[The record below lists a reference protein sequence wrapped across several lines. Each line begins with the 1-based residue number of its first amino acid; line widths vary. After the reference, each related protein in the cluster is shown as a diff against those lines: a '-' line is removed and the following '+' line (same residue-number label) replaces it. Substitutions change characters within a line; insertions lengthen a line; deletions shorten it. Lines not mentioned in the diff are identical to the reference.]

1 MKKISILLIITL
13 LCGILSACGEGKE
26 TAEPATRDM
35 LDAAMALFTD
45 AETNTPTLY
54 YSDAEEGSDN
64 YLDEGVMSYYF
75 LGEYD
80 AEIPELQMV
89 EEYALAM
96 PAGLYAFEIDIF
108 KAKSAS
114 AANEVKALL
123 SRRLDEKA
131 KKRGELK
138 NYDAAQVPILDGCE
152 VYTSGKYVILI
163 ATGDNSGVKSAL
175 SELLSSDQLAS
186 GDDGD
191 TASGSNKIAD
201 AVSHVNDNLTGGS
214 SVSVGH
220 SQSDDPSEVP
230 VMTITSYSGNNLII
244 LGGSCV
250 EGAKIHVRGEGIDKV
265 FGTDYNSWLVE
276 VQIASEGVTNLS
288 VTQEEPDKGE
298 SEPIVVTVQAR
309 TDVDLSNH
317 GVCQVAFGDN
327 MQGHFFG
334 QFADWTGTNLMSDK
348 QVEGVTSRI
357 KDKVDY
363 LNGLGCELVY
373 LIVPNPIAIYPET
386 APERYER
393 STADTS
399 RTEQFENAAIEAG
412 ATVIDLYDLLLEH
425 RDDEFKIF
433 HKTDS
438 HWTDYGAYWGYTA
451 LMDYIS
457 ESWPDAA
464 PLGID
469 GNFEFYHEEVIAG
482 DMMTHLEIDNKLLT
496 EYDSFV
502 RWNIPAVSNPPLY
515 KTKSNELVFDP
526 VSGTK
531 TVKNNISEGELPTAM
546 IIRDSFSTNMYGY
559 LNNAFSAVYWQ
570 SMWDY
575 KFDKGYIERTNP
587 DYYIILIA
595 ERNIGNVLG

>member
-13 LCGILSACGEGKE
+13 LCGILSACGEDKA

-45 AETNTPTLY
+45 AETNTPSLY

-108 KAKSAS
+108 KAKSTS

-230 VMTITSYSGNNLII
+230 VMTITSYSGNDLII

-288 VTQEEPDKGE
+288 VTQEEPGKGE

-363 LNGLGCELVY
+363 LSGLGCELVY

-502 RWNIPAVSNPPLY
+502 RWNIPAVSNPHLY

-526 VSGTK
+526 VSGTT